1 MCHRFFSLKNIKY
14 LDYYCFA
21 MSMKRFVV
29 ILGVVLAIALAGNAH
44 AFASWGPVIQAN
56 QTISNIVSY
65 GAGIVFSA
73 YGGPSLPIYPN
84 STIPLIIS
92 LPGSAYIG
100 PFANGYYYS
109 AINVTFELENT
120 GTQNGTVLLTMT
132 CPFGTY
138 QVTQLVP
145 GNDSYAWIWIKIDN
159 INGFLS
165 TTQQYVN
172 CTVTV
177 NSTSIGI
184 WYAEAYIPFLVSEY
198 GVDSYNPGYGNL
210 WAPAFN
216 ATIVVP
222 YASYNGFTWWDTYP
236 SWVGT
241 GPVICPLGYFNFSG
255 TPQSFT
261 HSLVTFVS
269 FNYIAIV
276 YSTSY
281 SGTWQDEC
289 FSTGGLNPN
298 SVVPVET
305 IIESLSASPIGTV
318 YLVEPF
324 VPFNNL
330 RSIIASNALF
340 PAISLY
346 YSQYLYGGVN
356 MTTVYVSPN
365 GLTIIP
371 LGNLLAVYT
380 NSTDWFLTPA
390 DIYMLEYTGGNPSSN
405 IGPVMTPEL
414 APNYPWINTTAIAF
428 PVAPN
433 SSNKFYLYAFVQANQ
448 YLGSYVPL
456 PLLLLFNVTN
466 IGHTTSNSFLVSTTY
481 VNNTSGTLQTV
492 ENSLPSGTSAYASIS
507 DYGNYSTAT
516 ITVSTPFINITS
528 TAYAFASYM
537 YVPTMYGEPGT
548 TNYWGVYADTGFF
561 VAFGSANPTSWFGF
575 GSEPGSQQ
583 FGLIYMAINNTK
595 VSAKGI
601 YKVVGLNG
609 TAPSV
614 AVLPMFNMTETT
626 NTSTPQWTFG
636 LSLAYMNTTISN
648 TEYLITLV
656 PYYYG
661 VQLYIPQTPGLEYGT
676 NNYYFMYYPL
686 SNVFYGS
693 MGYRKITR
701 SHSMSYFLNVTLS
714 KAMGYL
720 SSQAG
725 YLVMSY
731 YNPAYLPSD
740 FMWAWL
746 NNATFVIAY
755 PMGYVN
761 ASKYTVYIANGTV
774 KFDGYTLV
782 PVINPGRSINETV
795 VAYKTILWLY
805 VNGIYIA
812 VDNYVTAPLVS
823 ISQTPQVIVVGSNGG
838 AVPATVSVSNYVP
851 SLSPLPSVTTS
862 STYTYMGFYTPLPY
876 TVQIGSTNQVYT
888 TVSAYDPVANVTY
901 TVTYQNPSTS
911 QDPSASFTIPS
922 GDDPVITIVVP
933 VTTSS
938 SQPPSGVVPPNAPPN
953 TPACQMINALSISP
967 YNITAY
973 VNQSFTITVTLSLN
987 SIPQQPIDYYVNVS
1001 IINSTTL
1008 VSNTTLPIYAW
1019 GTETVFSNST
1029 TLTAPPYPGSYVIIA
1044 SICGKNATDPL
1055 TVVGKTTAPPPTT
1068 NQTKSTP
1075 SPSPTTNSTSS
1086 SGPSSSGSSPT
1097 SGQSTCAC
1105 EPCTAM
1111 LHCWLFWLLLILL
1124 LIIIGWWIYKKKT
1137 EVVIKL

>member
-1 MCHRFFSLKNIKY
+1 MF
-14 LDYYCFA
+14 
-21 MSMKRFVV
+21 MKRLVV
-29 ILGVVLAIALAGNAH
+29 ILVVVLAIALAGDAH
-44 AFASWGPVIQAN
+44 AFASWASIIQAN

-65 GAGIVFSA
+65 GAGIVFGA

-84 STIPLIIS
+84 STTPLIIS

-100 PFANGYYYS
+100 PYANDYYYT
-109 AINVTFELENT
+109 AINATFELENT
-120 GTQNGTVLLTMT
+120 GTQNGTVLLTMA

-138 QVTQLVP
+138 QVTQFVP
-145 GNDSYAWIWIKIDN
+145 GNDSHAWVWIKIDN
-159 INGFLS
+159 VNGFLS

-177 NSTSIGI
+177 NSTTIGI
-184 WYAEAYIPFLVSEY
+184 SYAEAYIPFLVSEY

-222 YASYNGFTWWDTYP
+222 YASYKGFTWGDINP

-241 GPVICPLGYFNFSG
+241 GPVVCPLGYFNFSG

-261 HSLVTFVS
+261 HSLASQAPVTYESV
-269 FNYIAIV
+269 V
-276 YSTSY
+276 YSTAYTVS
-281 SGTWQDEC
+281 WQDKC
-289 FSTGGLNPN
+289 FSTGDLKPN

-305 IIESLSASPIGTV
+305 MIESLSASPIGTV

-324 VPFNNL
+324 VPFGNL

-356 MTTVYVSPN
+356 MTTAYVSPN

-371 LGNLLAVYT
+371 LGKLLAVYT
-380 NSTDWFLTPA
+380 NSTNWFLTPA
-390 DIYMLEYTGGNPSSN
+390 DIYMLEYEGGSSSSN
-405 IGPVMTPEL
+405 IGPVMAPGL

-428 PVAPN
+428 PAAPG
-433 SSNKFYLYAFVQANQ
+433 SSNEFYLYAFVQANQ
-448 YLGSYVPL
+448 YLGTYVPL

-466 IGHTTSNSFLVSTTY
+466 LGHTTSNSLLVTTTY
-481 VNNTSGTLQTV
+481 VNDTSGTLQTV

-537 YVPTMYGEPGT
+537 YIPTMYGEPGT
-548 TNYWGVYADTGFF
+548 TNYWGVHADTGFF
-561 VAFGSANPTSWFGF
+561 VTFGSANPTSWFGF

-583 FGLIYMAINNTK
+583 FGIIYMAINNTK

-601 YKVVGLNG
+601 YKMIGLNG

-614 AVLPMFNMTETT
+614 AVLPMFNMTEPT
-626 NTSTPQWTFG
+626 NTSTPQWAFG
-636 LSLAYMNTTISN
+636 LSLAYMNTTITN

-656 PYYYG
+656 PYKYG
-661 VQLYIPQTPGLEYGT
+661 VRLYIPQTPGLQYGT

-686 SNVFYGS
+686 SANYFYS
-693 MGYRKITR
+693 MGFREIAR
-701 SHSMSYFLNVTLS
+701 SHSMAYFLNATLS
-714 KAMGYL
+714 KARGYL

-725 YLVMSY
+725 YLVFSY

-761 ASKYTVYIANGTV
+761 ASEYTVYIANGTV

-782 PVINPGRSINETV
+782 PIINPGRSINETV
-795 VAYKTILWLY
+795 VAYKTILWS
-805 VNGIYIA
+805 NGVA
-812 VDNYVTAPLVS
+812 FDNYVTAPLVS

-862 STYTYMGFYTPLPY
+862 SNYAYMGFYTPLPY
-876 TVQIGSTNQVYT
+876 ATQVGPAHQAYT
-888 TVSAYDPVANVTY
+888 TVSDYDPVANITY
-901 TVTYQNPSTS
+901 TVTY

-938 SQPPSGVVPPNAPPN
+938 SQPPSGVVPPNAPPDI
-953 TPACQMINALSISP
+953 PACQMVSGLSISP

-973 VNQSFTITVTLSLN
+973 VNQSLSITVTLSLN

-1029 TLTAPPYPGSYVIIA
+1029 TLTSPPYPGNYTIIV
-1044 SICGKNATDPL
+1044 SICNGNATDPL
-1055 TVVGKTTAPPPTT
+1055 TVVGSTTTTKGTGTSPT
-1068 NQTKSTP
+1068 
-1075 SPSPTTNSTSS
+1075 SPSTNSTSGTSSSGSTSS
-1086 SGPSSSGSSPT
+1086 SGQSSSSTSTSGSSSSSSSPT
-1097 SGQSTCAC
+1097 TGQSTGYC

-1124 LIIIGWWIYKKKT
+1124 LITIGWWIYKKKT

>member
-1 MCHRFFSLKNIKY
+1 
-14 LDYYCFA
+14 
-21 MSMKRFVV
+21 MKRLVAV
-29 ILGVVLAIALAGNAH
+29 LGVVLVIALSVNAH

-56 QTISNIVSY
+56 ETISNIVSY

-73 YGGPSLPIYPN
+73 YGGPSLPIYPSSSN
-84 STIPLIIS
+84 PLIIS

-100 PFANGYYYS
+100 PYANGYYYT

-145 GNDSYAWIWIKIDN
+145 GNDGYAWVWIKIDN
-159 INGFLS
+159 VNGYLS

-184 WYAEAYIPFLVSEY
+184 SYAEVYIPFLVSEY

-222 YASYNGFTWWDTYP
+222 YASYNGFTWWDTNP
-236 SWVGT
+236 TWVGT

-255 TPQSFT
+255 IPQSFT
-261 HSLVTFVS
+261 HSLVLQVPVT
-269 FNYIAIV
+269 YEGIV
-276 YSTSY
+276 YSTTYTVSP
-281 SGTWQDEC
+281 SQGQC
-289 FSTGGLNPN
+289 FSISNENPN
-298 SVVPVET
+298 SVIPVEV
-305 IIESLSASPIGTV
+305 IIESLSVSPIGTV

-330 RSIIASNALF
+330 RSIIASDALF
-340 PAISLY
+340 PAVSLY

-390 DIYMLEYTGGNPSSN
+390 SIYMLEYTGGNPTSS

-414 APNYPWINTTAIAF
+414 APNHPWINTTAIAF
-428 PVAPN
+428 PAAPGQ
-433 SSNKFYLYAFVQANQ
+433 SNEFYLYAFVQAGQ
-448 YLGSYVPL
+448 YLGTYVPL

-466 IGHTTSNSFLVSTTY
+466 LGHTTSNSLLVTTTY
-481 VNNTSGTLQTV
+481 INNTSGTLQTV
-492 ENSLPSGTSAYASIS
+492 ENSLPSGTSVYASIS

-516 ITVSTPFINITS
+516 ITVSTPFVNITS
-528 TAYAFASYM
+528 TAYAFAAYM
-537 YVPTMYGEPGT
+537 YIPTMYGEPGT
-548 TNYWGVYADTGFF
+548 TNYWDVWADTGFF

-575 GSEPGSQQ
+575 GSETGSQQ

-595 VSAKGI
+595 VSARGV
-601 YKVVGLNG
+601 YEVVGLNG

-614 AVLPMFNMTETT
+614 AVLPMFNMTEVSNTT
-626 NTSTPQWTFG
+626 TPQWAFG
-636 LSLAYMNTTISN
+636 LSLAYMNTTITN

-656 PYYYG
+656 PYEYG
-661 VQLYIPQTPGLEYGT
+661 VRLYIPQTPGLQYGT
-676 NNYYFMYYPL
+676 NDYYFMYYPL
-686 SNVFYGS
+686 GAVYYSS
-693 MGYRKITR
+693 MGYREIAR
-701 SHSMSYFLNVTLS
+701 SHSMAYFLNVTLS
-714 KAMGYL
+714 KVSGYL

-731 YNPAYLPSD
+731 YNPAYLPSN
-740 FMWAWL
+740 FTWAWL

-761 ASKYTVYIANGTV
+761 ASEYTVYIANNTV

-782 PVINPGRSINETV
+782 PIINPGRTINETV
-795 VAYKTILWLY
+795 VFYKTILWLY
-805 VNGIYIA
+805 VDGIYIA
-812 VDNYVTAPLVS
+812 LDNYVTAPLVS
-823 ISQTPQVIVVGSNGG
+823 ISQTPQVIVVDSNGN
-838 AVPATVSVSNYVP
+838 AIPATVSVSNYVP

-876 TVQIGSTNQVYT
+876 TAQVGSTNQAYT

-901 TVTYQNPSTS
+901 TVTY

-933 VTTSS
+933 VTTTS
-938 SQPPSGVVPPNAPPN
+938 SQPPSGTATSG
-953 TPACQMINALSISP
+953 TPACQMVSGLSISP
-967 YNITAY
+967 YNITTY

-1008 VSNTTLPIYAW
+1008 ISNTTLPIYAW

-1044 SICGKNATDPL
+1044 SICGINATDPL
-1055 TVVGKTTAPPPTT
+1055 TVVGKTTAPSPTTPSPTT
-1068 NQTKSTP
+1068 NQTKPTP
-1075 SPSPTTNSTSS
+1075 SPSPPTNSTSS

-1097 SGQSTCAC
+1097 GGQSTSRAPGHC
-1105 EPCTAM
+1105 EY
-1111 LHCWLFWLLLILL
+1111 CWLFWLLLILL
-1124 LIIIGWWIYKKKT
+1124 LIAIGWWIYKKRT

>member
-1 MCHRFFSLKNIKY
+1 
-14 LDYYCFA
+14 
-21 MSMKRFVV
+21 MSIVKVRLLMV
-29 ILGVVLAIALAGNAH
+29 LGIVLVMVLAIALAGDVH

-73 YGGPSLPIYPN
+73 YGGPSLPIYPS
-84 STIPLIIS
+84 STTPLIIS

-100 PFANGYYYS
+100 PYANGYYYT
-109 AINVTFELENT
+109 AINVTFELKNT
-120 GTQNGTVLLTMT
+120 GTQNGIVLLTMT

-145 GNDSYAWIWIKIDN
+145 GNNNYAWVWIKIDN
-159 INGFLS
+159 VNGYLS
-165 TTQQYVN
+165 TTQKYVN

-222 YASYNGFTWWDTYP
+222 YATYNGFSWWDTYP
-236 SWVGT
+236 TWVGT

-261 HSLVTFVS
+261 HSLVLQVPVS
-269 FNYIAIV
+269 YEGIV
-276 YSTSY
+276 YSTTYTVYTVSP
-281 SGTWQDEC
+281 SQGQC
-289 FSTGGLNPN
+289 FSISNENPN
-298 SVVPVET
+298 SVIPVEV
-305 IIESLSASPIGTV
+305 IIESLSVLPIGTV

-356 MTTVYVSPN
+356 MTTIYVSPN

-405 IGPVMTPEL
+405 IGPVMTPRL

-428 PVAPN
+428 PVAPG
-433 SSNKFYLYAFVQANQ
+433 SSNEFYLYAFVQANQ
-448 YLGSYVPL
+448 YLGTYVPL
-456 PLLLLFNVTN
+456 PLLLLFNVIN
-466 IGHTTSNSFLVSTTY
+466 LGHVTSNSLLVSTTY
-481 VNNTSGTLQTV
+481 VNNTSGMLKTV
-492 ENSLPSGTSAYASIS
+492 ENSLPSGVSVYASIS

-537 YVPTMYGEPGT
+537 YIPTMYGEPGT
-548 TNYWGVYADTGFF
+548 INYWYVSAVTGFF
-561 VAFGSANPTSWFGF
+561 VAFGSANPITWFGF
-575 GSEPGSQQ
+575 GSETGSQQ

-601 YKVVGLNG
+601 YNVVGLNG

-614 AVLPMFNMTETT
+614 VVLPMFNMTEVS

-636 LSLAYMNTTISN
+636 LSLAYMNTTITN

-656 PYYYG
+656 PYKYG
-661 VQLYIPQTPGLEYGT
+661 VRLYIPQTPGLKYGT
-676 NNYYFMYYPL
+676 NDYYFMYYPL

-693 MGYRKITR
+693 MGYRKIAR
-701 SHSMSYFLNVTLS
+701 SHSMAYFLNVTLS
-714 KAMGYL
+714 KVSGYL

-731 YNPAYLPSD
+731 YNPAYLPSN

-761 ASKYTVYIANGTV
+761 ASEYTVYIANNTV

-782 PVINPGRSINETV
+782 PVINPGRTINETV
-795 VAYKTILWLY
+795 VAYKTILRI
-805 VNGIYIA
+805 NGIA

-838 AVPATVSVSNYVP
+838 AVPATVSVSNYVS

-876 TVQIGSTNQVYT
+876 TTQIGSTNQVYT
-888 TVSAYDPVANVTY
+888 TVSAYDPVANITY

-911 QDPSASFTIPS
+911 QDPSTSFTIPS
-922 GDDPVITIVVP
+922 GNDPVITIVVP
-933 VTTSS
+933 VTTTS

-967 YNITAY
+967 YNITTY

-987 SIPQQPIDYYVNVS
+987 AIPQQPIDYYVNVS

-1029 TLTAPPYPGSYVIIA
+1029 TLTPPPYPGKYVIIA
-1044 SICGKNATDPL
+1044 SICGDNATDPL
-1055 TVVGKTTAPPPTT
+1055 TVVSNTTTTKGTGTSPT
-1068 NQTKSTP
+1068 
-1075 SPSPTTNSTSS
+1075 SPSTNSTSS
-1086 SGPSSSGSSPT
+1086 SGPSSSGSSSS
-1097 SGQSTCAC
+1097 SGSVSGEAFATILVSL
-1105 EPCTAM
+1105 
-1111 LHCWLFWLLLILL
+1111 LHSWWFWLLLVL
-1124 LIIIGWWIYKKKT
+1124 LIIAIAYWVYKKKT
-1137 EVVIKL
+1137 EVVIWL

>member
-1 MCHRFFSLKNIKY
+1 
-14 LDYYCFA
+14 
-21 MSMKRFVV
+21 MKRLVV
-29 ILGVVLAIALAGNAH
+29 VLGVVLAIALAGNAH

-84 STIPLIIS
+84 SSNPLIIS

-100 PFANGYYYS
+100 PYANGYYYT

-145 GNDSYAWIWIKIDN
+145 GNDSYAWVWIEIDN
-159 INGFLS
+159 VNGFLS

-184 WYAEAYIPFLVSEY
+184 SYAEAYVAFLVSEY

-216 ATIVVP
+216 ATITVP
-222 YASYNGFTWWDTYP
+222 YATYNGFTWWDTYP

-241 GPVICPLGYFNFSG
+241 GPVVCPLGYFNFSG

-261 HSLVTFVS
+261 HSLVLQVPVS
-269 FNYIAIV
+269 YEGIV
-276 YSTSY
+276 YSTTYTVSP
-281 SGTWQDEC
+281 SQGQC
-289 FSTGGLNPN
+289 FSISNEEPN
-298 SVVPVET
+298 SVIPVEV

-330 RSIIASNALF
+330 RSIIASDALF
-340 PAISLY
+340 PAVSLY

-356 MTTVYVSPN
+356 MTTIYVSPN

-371 LGNLLAVYT
+371 LGNFLAFYT

-390 DIYMLEYTGGNPSSN
+390 DIYMLEYTGGSSTSN

-428 PVAPN
+428 PAAPGH
-433 SSNKFYLYAFVQANQ
+433 SNKFYLYAFVQANQ
-448 YLGSYVPL
+448 YLGTYVPL
-456 PLLLLFNVTN
+456 PLLLLLNVTN
-466 IGHTTSNSFLVSTTY
+466 IGHATSNSLLITTTY

-537 YVPTMYGEPGT
+537 YISTMYGEPGT
-548 TNYWGVYADTGFF
+548 TNYWYVSAVTGFF
-561 VAFGSANPTSWFGF
+561 VAFGSGNPTSWFGF
-575 GSEPGSQQ
+575 GSETGSQQ

-614 AVLPMFNMTETT
+614 AVLPMFNMTETS
-626 NTSTPQWTFG
+626 NTTTPQWAFG
-636 LSLAYMNTTISN
+636 LSLAYMNTTITN

-656 PYYYG
+656 PYKYG
-661 VQLYIPQTPGLEYGT
+661 VRLYIPQTPGLQYGT
-676 NNYYFMYYPL
+676 NDYYFMYYPL
-686 SNVFYGS
+686 GAVYYSS
-693 MGYRKITR
+693 MGYREIAR
-701 SHSMSYFLNVTLS
+701 SHSMAYFLNVTLS
-714 KAMGYL
+714 KVSGYL

-731 YNPAYLPSD
+731 YNPAYLPSN

-761 ASKYTVYIANGTV
+761 ASEYTVYIANNTV

-782 PVINPGRSINETV
+782 PVINPGRTINETI

-805 VNGIYIA
+805 VDGIYIA
-812 VDNYVTAPLVS
+812 LDNYVTAPLVS
-823 ISQTPQVIVVGSNGG
+823 ISQTPQVIVVGSNGN
-838 AVPATVSVSNYVP
+838 AIPATVSVSNYVS

-862 STYTYMGFYTPLPY
+862 STYAYMGFYTPLPY
-876 TVQIGSTNQVYT
+876 TAQIGSTNQVYT

-922 GDDPVITIVVP
+922 GGDPVITIVVP
-933 VTTSS
+933 VTTTS
-938 SQPPSGVVPPNAPPN
+938 SQSRVVPPDAPPD
-953 TPACQMINALSISP
+953 TPACQMVSGLSISP
-967 YNITAY
+967 YNITTY
-973 VNQSFTITVTLSLN
+973 VKQSFTITVTLSLN

-1001 IINSTTL
+1001 IINSTAL
-1008 VSNTTLPIYAW
+1008 VGSTILPIYAW

-1029 TLTAPPYPGSYVIIA
+1029 TLTAPPYPGGYVIIA
-1044 SICGKNATDPL
+1044 SICGDNATDPL
-1055 TVVGKTTAPPPTT
+1055 TVVGSTT
-1068 NQTKSTP
+1068 TKGTGT
-1075 SPSPTTNSTSS
+1075 SPTGTSTNSTSGASGSGSTS
-1086 SGPSSSGSSPT
+1086 SGQSSNGTSTSGSSPT
-1097 SGQSTCAC
+1097 GGQSTSGASGYC

-1111 LHCWLFWLLLILL
+1111 LRCWLFWLLLILL
-1124 LIIIGWWIYKKKT
+1124 LIAIGWWIYKKKT